1 MHTVEIINFIIMC
14 LFFACYMYQFLYIPI
29 SWMGEK
35 KPERSAPLHRFA
47 VLIAARNEESVIG
60 QLIDSIKIP
69 KSLSAYSSWPTAA
82 ATPLRL

>member
-35 KPERSAPLHRFA
+35 SPN
-47 VLIAARNEESVIG
+47 AARRC
-60 QLIDSIKIP
+60 
-69 KSLSAYSSWPTAA
+69 TA
-82 ATPLRL
+82 LRCL

>member
-47 VLIAARNEESVIG
+47 VQRR
-60 QLIDSIKIP
+60 
-69 KSLSAYSSWPTAA
+69 
-82 ATPLRL
+82 ATRKP